1 MSDTTA
7 TSTPDER
14 RKTLL
19 YTALLGAIILLDVVS
34 KLIVQRNLVLY
45 SPRPVIGDVFRLTY
59 IYNPGAAFG
68 LHLGEYSRFIFLT
81 LTVVALLVLFLW
93 YRATP
98 WQDRLRL
105 VAIASV
111 SGGAVGNMIDRL
123 RSHRGVVDFLDVG
136 VGSIRWPVFNVA
148 DIAVTIGAV
157 LLAISLWT
165 EEAGARANVERG

>member
-1 MSDTTA
+1 MSETTLA
-7 TSTPDER
+7 STPEER
-14 RKTLL
+14 RKALL
-19 YTALLGAIILLDVVS
+19 YTALLVAIILVDVVT
-34 KLIVQRNLVLY
+34 KLIVQRSLVLY
-45 SPRPVIGDVFRLTY
+45 SPQPVIGDVFRLTY

-136 VGSIRWPVFNVA
+136 VGSVRWPVFNVA

-157 LLAISLWT
+157 LLAISLWS
-165 EEAGARANVERG
+165 EEARARTNAERE